1 MVFIKQNKVSK
12 DLLFRINL
20 TVKLVDGRMSKNL
33 LVPNLQYCQFEQPKI
48 AEKTEPL
55 SWISWI
61 WLVVKYFENLVIEK
75 SLAIMND
82 AD

>member
-33 LVPNLQYCQFEQPKI
+33 LVPNVQYCQFEQPKI
-48 AEKTEPL
+48 AEKAEPL
-55 SWISWI
+55 S
-61 WLVVKYFENLVIEK
+61 
-75 SLAIMND
+75 
-82 AD
+82 